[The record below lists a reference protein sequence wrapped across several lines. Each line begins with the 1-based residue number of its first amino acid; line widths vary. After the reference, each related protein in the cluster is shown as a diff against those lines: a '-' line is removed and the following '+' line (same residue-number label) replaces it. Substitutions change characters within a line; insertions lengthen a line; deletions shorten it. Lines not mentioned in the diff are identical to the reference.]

1 MFILWFLAWSPQ
13 VPILLMCKLLILYQ
27 RHGSLIDYIKNL
39 SNEFLLNYVF
49 RLWEHSEILIWNC
62 RYYKKFMIHYGSEGA
77 IHRCWKN
84 SFIIFFFQ
92 NLQKSTNAGI
102 YFCTSTCMIS
112 TCIPQDCNSIK
123 KKTPRQMFYFV
134 IFLNFQ
140 DSFFK

>member
-84 SFIIFFFQ
+84 SFINFFF
-92 NLQKSTNAGI
+92 KIYRNAL
-102 YFCTSTCMIS
+102 M
-112 TCIPQDCNSIK
+112 QESIFAHQLAWSQLAYLKTAILLK
-123 KKTPRQMFYFV
+123 KRLRDRCFT
-134 IFLNFQ
+134 L
-140 DSFFK
+140 SFF